1 MKLLRK
7 IFTWIVM
14 LVAVAVAIFV
24 SVKGVVGGTAAAIFL
39 GLIVLFQ
46 ALYIFVTEMTSED
59 GKGEGQKV
67 EDKKEE

>member
-14 LVAVAVAIFV
+14 LVAVAVAILV

-46 ALYIFVTEMTSED
+46 ALYIFMTEMTSED

-67 EDKKEE
+67 EDDEE